1 MMFIGTSLG
10 GCLQSILAGEVSE
23 DDVLCI
29 ISRTAAKDIEG
40 IMRVVEQYCGNGNM
54 FATNPNNYSK
64 LRDFPLEEVKD
75 LAWRLYLSGKIHQ
88 PRMIN
93 DDVGFVHPE
102 LSRYNLWLEIA
113 PSPNDTPAVVNAY
126 NHYKMLLSLTNGN

>member
-23 DDVLCI
+23 EDVLCI
-29 ISRTAAKDIEG
+29 ISRTAAKDIDG
-40 IMRVVEQYCGNGNM
+40 LMRVVEQYCGNVNM

-75 LAWRLYLSGKIHQ
+75 LAPKVLSEEVKVVKPRLRK
-88 PRMIN
+88 P
-93 DDVGFVHPE
+93 
-102 LSRYNLWLEIA
+102 
-113 PSPNDTPAVVNAY
+113 
-126 NHYKMLLSLTNGN
+126 KMNM